1 MLDFYFI
8 TMHNMHSNYRKRTDT
23 MAIDGIQSVDRSL
36 EILRII
42 AEKKQVTATELAGI
56 LGIHQS
62 SASRHLKSLY
72 DAGYV
77 RKPDFHSFAPDYGI
91 LLFAGTA
98 MKAFPL
104 VESSAEICSE
114 INRKYG
120 LGAAVAVLIR
130 NRLVYLSWVSPG
142 DKRAFHIVDESDFPV
157 FKSSLGLLLSY
168 MHDRNDLKKK
178 LLEDRD
184 VEGRQLFDLVDAQMG
199 GRNFLYLK
207 NFHVNKFNAAIGF
220 EVPDES
226 RSAALAIFSGDKLVS
241 ADKAEKILKEEIS
254 RIIFCPAKN

>member
-1 MLDFYFI
+1 
-8 TMHNMHSNYRKRTDT
+8 

-42 AEKKQVTATELAGI
+42 TERKSVTATEIAGI

-104 VESSAEICSE
+104 VEYSAEICSE

-120 LGAAVAVLIR
+120 FGAAVAVLIR
-130 NRLVYLSWVSPG
+130 KRLVYLAWISP
-142 DKRAFHIVDESDFPV
+142 DDRRAFHIVDETDFPV
-157 FKSSLGLLLSY
+157 FKSSMGLLLSY
-168 MHDRNDLKKK
+168 MDDRKDLKRRLLDDKHMEEAEGKK
-178 LLEDRD
+178 LFE
-184 VEGRQLFDLVDAQMG
+184 LVDAQMDD
-199 GRNFLYLK
+199 REFLYLK

-220 EVPDES
+220 EVPDEP
-226 RSAALAIFSGDKLVS
+226 RRAALAIFSKDKLINVEE
-241 ADKAEKILKEEIS
+241 AEKILKEEIS
-254 RIIFCPAKN
+254 RIIFCDAKN

>member
-1 MLDFYFI
+1 
-8 TMHNMHSNYRKRTDT
+8 

-104 VESSAEICSE
+104 VESSAEICSS
-114 INRKYG
+114 ISAKYG
-120 LGAAVAVLIR
+120 VGAAVAVLVR
-130 NRLVYLSWVSPG
+130 NRIVYLSWLSPD
-142 DKRAFHIVDESDFPV
+142 DKRTFHIVDDSDFPV
-157 FKSSLGLLLSY
+157 FKSSMGLVLSY
-168 MHDRNDLKKK
+168 MDDSRALGKRLSGCKDMARR
-178 LLEDRD
+178 EAER
-184 VEGRQLFDLVDAQMG
+184 LFETVDSQMKDKG
-199 GRNFLYLK
+199 CLYLRD
-207 NFHVNKFNAAIGF
+207 FHANRFNAAIGF
-220 EVPDES
+220 ESPDGS
-226 RSAALAIFSGDKLVS
+226 GHAALAIFSRNRLV
-241 ADKAEKILKEEIS
+241 DGWRAEKILQESIS
-254 RIIFCPAKN
+254 RIIFCKAKN